1 MDAPA
6 LSAPGPV
13 HRCGFLQVPAGCGGR
28 GPGAQAAVTAG
39 WEGAQP
45 RCPAARPARGGGLA
59 RRPGGRAKGR
69 PESSAGEAPPPPGPS
84 WAPPGGHLR
93 RQAPTHPR
101 PGPPRTAH
109 RGSRGQLGARGSRR
123 AGGARGALLCGE
135 SRARR
140 SLAVFFGLSNFEP
153 PPSAVDLFWGAA
165 LGALTLS
172 DAVTTAGHS
181 PRRRPD
187 ALLGRPVGVSE
198 DTP

>member
-45 RCPAARPARGGGLA
+45 RCPAARPGRGGGLA
-59 RRPGGRAKGR
+59 RRLGGGRRGGRRARLGR
-69 PESSAGEAPPPPGPS
+69 PPHRPGLPGHRLGDTSACRRPLTPDQALPGPLTGGPGAS
-84 WAPPGGHLR
+84 WGRGG
-93 RQAPTHPR
+93 A
-101 PGPPRTAH
+101 
-109 RGSRGQLGARGSRR
+109 RR